1 MTENPAALCLKG
13 QERRGVFVS
22 VMAAV
27 MAVGALA
34 LMAAA
39 LVRRAA
45 LQLLQNLP
53 QLAHGHIIY
62 LLGGISGAPVSVPV
76 LGTASGRAGY
86 TPAVQT
92 VVANTVSICIH
103 IIAAAAGKAIVAN
116 TVAVGVDIIAAAAGN
131 TIVANA
137 VAVGINIAAAGGR
150 IRRSAERNT
159 L

>member
-62 LLGGISGAPVSVPV
+62 LLGVYPAPLFPCRFWAQPPV
-76 LGTASGRAGY
+76 V
-86 TPAVQT
+86 PAVHRLFRQWSQT
-92 VVANTVSICIH
+92 PSP
-103 IIAAAAGKAIVAN
+103 
-116 TVAVGVDIIAAAAGN
+116 
-131 TIVANA
+131 
-137 VAVGINIAAAGGR
+137 
-150 IRRSAERNT
+150 SAST
-159 L
+159 